1 MSLTQEHILCNE
13 QIIRVVKEFKAR
25 PVLWDPNHDLY
36 RVQTSRYEAWGEIAA
51 KINYNVMD
59 LKRKFKSIFASHR
72 RERSRVL
79 RGIKTHWFLYDLL
92 SFLPTHVKNLK
103 ASKKRNSSAQK
114 TLNTYKQVDEN
125 VDGIDDQDNDD
136 NTDHSDEETEFIQ
149 KEIIVKNEPED
160 EPPPKRV
167 LHYRKPRAVR
177 STRPSFKRHFLTRER
192 DRSLTEPYVKPL
204 PTKGKDECDSFG
216 EYIAVS
222 LRKHDER
229 TRSMIKQ
236 AINNILFEQE
246 MKKYNSTSF
255 VVEKNPLII
264 GDSDDCEK

>member
-1 MSLTQEHILCNE
+1 MPLQDELILSNE
-13 QIIRVVKEFKAR
+13 QVLRMVNEFKAR
-25 PVLWDPNHDLY
+25 PMLWDPEHDLY
-36 RVQTSRYEAWGEIAA
+36 RIHTAKYEAWSEIAA
-51 KINYNVMD
+51 IFDCDIVD
-59 LKRKFKSIFASHR
+59 LRRKFNSIFASHR
-72 RERSRVL
+72 REKGKVRHGNKS
-79 RGIKTHWFLYDLL
+79 KWFLYDIL
-92 SFLPTHVKNLK
+92 SFLPSHVQNLSSPKRK
-103 ASKKRNSSAQK
+103 ASAK
-114 TLNTYKQVDEN
+114 TVESHKQVDEN